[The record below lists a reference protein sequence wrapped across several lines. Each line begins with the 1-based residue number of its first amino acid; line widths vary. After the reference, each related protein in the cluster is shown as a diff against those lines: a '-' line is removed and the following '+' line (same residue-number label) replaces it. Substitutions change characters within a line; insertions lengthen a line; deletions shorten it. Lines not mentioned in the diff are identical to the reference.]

1 MTNYKKKLVIGT
13 RSSSLAMAQTKLFV
27 DKLLL
32 SYPDMSHNAIQICP
46 IKTSGDQNQSVR
58 LDQMGGKGL
67 FAKEIETELLE
78 ETIDLAVHSMKDIPA
93 DENSELSIGCWLER
107 FDHRDAILCNQ
118 NIQSISDLSKNSLIG
133 TSSIRRRSQI
143 INLRNDLSIKS
154 LRGNVDTRI
163 KKLTEKEFDAIILSV
178 AGLKRLSLDHLISFI
193 FSEDEILPASCQGA
207 IGIQIKSNNDDLKSF
222 LSPLNHQL
230 TEDLCSIER
239 DVLIEIKANCNSPI
253 GILATNENNRI
264 KLKCDIFNH
273 DGNKIYSNTLFDIYS
288 QTSEIGKKMGK
299 DILLNLGQKKIDNLD
314 ILKNDFD
321 YTTK

>member
-230 TEDLCSIER
+230 TENLCSIER
-239 DVLIEIKANCNSPI
+239 DVLMGIKANCNSPI
-253 GILATNENNRI
+253 GILATIKNNKM
-264 KLKCDIFNH
+264 KLQCDIFNH

-288 QTSEIGKKMGK
+288 PTSEIGKKMGE
-299 DILLNLGQKKIDNLD
+299 DILSNLGQKKIDNLD

-321 YTTK
+321 YTPS

>member
-13 RSSSLAMAQTKLFV
+13 RSSRLALAQTRLFI

-32 SYPDMSHNAIQICP
+32 AHPDMSHDSVEICP
-46 IKTSGDQNQSVR
+46 IKTSGDQNQSIR

-67 FAKEIETELLE
+67 FAKEIETELLKG
-78 ETIDLAVHSMKDIPA
+78 TIDLAIHSMKDLPA
-93 DENSELSIGCWLER
+93 VEHNELSIGCWLER
-107 FDHRDAILCNQ
+107 YDHRDALLCND
-118 NIQSISDLSKNSLIG
+118 NIKSISHLSKNSLIG

-143 INLRNDLSIKS
+143 INLRKDISIKS

-178 AGLKRLSLDHLISFI
+178 AGLKRLSLEHLISFI
-193 FSEDEILPASCQGA
+193 FSENEMLPASCQGA
-207 IGIQIKSNNDDLKSF
+207 IGIQIKLDNDNLKSF

-230 TEDLCSIER
+230 TEDLCTIER
-239 DVLIEIKANCNSPI
+239 DVLIGIKANCNSPV
-253 GILATNENNRI
+253 GILATNENNKT
-264 KLKCDIFNH
+264 KLKCDIFDH
-273 DGNKIYSNTLFDIYS
+273 DGNNIYSNTLFDAYS
-288 QTSEIGKKMGK
+288 QRSEIGKQMGE
-299 DILLNLGQKKIDNLD
+299 DILSNLGQEKIDNLD